1 MHGHSGHGH
10 SGHGHARSAADGRA
24 AAPNERAAA
33 DGTDGR
39 WLLVAAATIA
49 VFMVGEAVVA
59 VLVRSLALLSD
70 AAHMLSDV
78 AALVLAVVAARTARR
93 PARGAF
99 TYGFARVDALAG
111 QASGLTLVLLA
122 AWFVVEG
129 VRHLV
134 HPPVVAGLPVIV
146 VAAVGVV
153 VNVAATWI
161 AGRSSRQSLNV
172 RGALAHLVTDA
183 WAFAAT
189 LLAGVVIAVT
199 GWTRAD
205 ATASLLVAALMI
217 RTGWGLI
224 RDSGLVFLEAAP
236 AGITPAQVA
245 SQLGDVP
252 GVAALHDLHVWDL
265 GAGTAAMSAHV
276 LVDPGRD
283 CHAVGSAVRAT
294 LMAQFGIDHATLQTE
309 HLDVVADPACVDLH
323 ATQHTHR

>member
-1 MHGHSGHGH
+1 MHGRSGHA
-10 SGHGHARSAADGRA
+10 HGRSASGRSA
-24 AAPNERAAA
+24 SHDERAAGQGA
-33 DGTDGR
+33 DGR

-49 VFMVGEAVVA
+49 VFMVGEATVA
-59 VLVRSLALLSD
+59 VLVGSLALLSD

-78 AALVLAVVAARTARR
+78 AALVVAVVAARTARR

-111 QASGLTLVLLA
+111 QASGVTLVLLA

-134 HPPVVAGLPVIV
+134 HPPDVPGLPVIV

-153 VNVAATWI
+153 VNIAATWI

-205 ATASLLVAALMI
+205 PVASLMVAALMI
-217 RTGWGLI
+217 WTGWGLI

-236 AGITPAQVA
+236 AGIRPAQVA
-245 SQLGDVP
+245 SRLGDVP

-294 LMAQFGIDHATLQTE
+294 LVAEFGIDHATLQTE
-309 HLDVVADPACVDLH
+309 HLDVAETPPCVDLH
-323 ATQHTHR
+323 ATQRTRR